1 MKKEYDQGQ
10 EERERFVRNIAET
23 ILKRD
28 CQDSDLECVI
38 YDFTA
43 YCVVQGEIRER
54 ARIEVEIAKW
64 SCINFTSCNNCGT
77 KDKLYLISGKNLR
90 EVFGTNNWS

>member
-1 MKKEYDQGQ
+1 MTENAVENAK
-10 EERERFVRNIAET
+10 RE
-23 ILKRD
+23 
-28 CQDSDLECVI
+28 
-38 YDFTA
+38 
-43 YCVVQGEIRER
+43 ER

-77 KDKLYLISGKNLR
+77 KDKIYLISGKNLR